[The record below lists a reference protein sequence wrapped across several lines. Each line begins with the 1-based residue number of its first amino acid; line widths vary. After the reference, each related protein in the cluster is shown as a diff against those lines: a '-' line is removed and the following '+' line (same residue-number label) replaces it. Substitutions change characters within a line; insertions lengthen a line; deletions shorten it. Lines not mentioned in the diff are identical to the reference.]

1 MQLQFFIALKALW
14 HLVNG
19 SHLEWVEWRKN
30 QIGFVFLIKLMQLQV
45 KIAFQASRHSMS
57 DSHLESMGCQLFM
70 KKNRIDFFLLV
81 SNYCNCNSR
90 AWWHSMNGCNL
101 EFWNEHTHRH
111 IHRHEHGV
119 LLHID
124 IHGFLLLINI
134 AFCYMDVDVQF

>member
-1 MQLQFFIALKALW
+1 MNGG
-14 HLVNG
+14 HL
-19 SHLEWVEWRKN
+19 
-30 QIGFVFLIKLMQLQV
+30 
-45 KIAFQASRHSMS
+45 
-57 DSHLESMGCQLFM
+57 MGCQLFM
-70 KKNRIDFFLLV
+70 KEKSIRICFLLALNWCNYNSRLHFKHRDIQWVIAILNLWDANCSWKKNRIDFFFISIKLLQLQFEITLK
-81 SNYCNCNSR
+81 